1 MEGFIV
7 AQEDLLEMEAEIAR
21 LCDREQQ
28 LNQRIQELE
37 LEQQRHVEESLRMQK
52 DLDQHRED
60 LARED
65 SAKRVLAHQDSAK
78 DSVIAELTMLLAELE
93 DRLEAEVKSKSS

>member
-1 MEGFIV
+1 MGIEGFIV

-21 LCDREQQ
+21 LREREQQ

-37 LEQQRHVEESLRMQK
+37 LEQKRHMEESLRMQK
-52 DLDQHRED
+52 DLDQD
-60 LARED
+60 ED
-65 SAKRVLAHQDSAK
+65 SAKRVLAHQVAAK
-78 DSVIAELTMLLAELE
+78 DSVIAELTMLVAELK

>member
-7 AQEDLLEMEAEIAR
+7 AQEDLLEMKAEIAR
-21 LCDREQQ
+21 LRDREQQ

-65 SAKRVLAHQDSAK
+65 SAKRVLAHQPVAAK
-78 DSVIAELTMLLAELE
+78 NSEIMELK

>member
-1 MEGFIV
+1 MIEGFIV

-21 LCDREQQ
+21 LRDREQQ

-37 LEQQRHVEESLRMQK
+37 LEQKRHVEESLRMQK

-60 LARED
+60 LAC
-65 SAKRVLAHQDSAK
+65 AKRGLTHQVSAK
-78 DSVIAELTMLLAELE
+78 DSEIT
-93 DRLEAEVKSKSS
+93 AEVKSKSS